1 LTKIEKWKFAWDMIL
16 QEFELSQHRGSD
28 ETTAT
33 IEKRWKNLK
42 SPSGKYNKEFFFPK
56 FSPSKKTLDEYALAK
71 ENEIYEE
78 NKENAKKLFAFNFE
92 LIEKLKA
99 NEVIVNSKYQKTA
112 NEVKNEIEC
121 GNNTRKNIRD
131 NRLEKY
137 ERMAESDQKFQAEVM
152 NGIESLRE
160 SMQEAKEMRKQT
172 VAILERF
179 VIAFEKSNST

>member
-1 LTKIEKWKFAWDMIL
+1 M
-16 QEFELSQHRGSD
+16 
-28 ETTAT
+28 
-33 IEKRWKNLK
+33 
-42 SPSGKYNKEFFFPK
+42 
-56 FSPSKKTLDEYALAK
+56 
-71 ENEIYEE
+71 
-78 NKENAKKLFAFNFE
+78 
-92 LIEKLKA
+92 IEKLKA